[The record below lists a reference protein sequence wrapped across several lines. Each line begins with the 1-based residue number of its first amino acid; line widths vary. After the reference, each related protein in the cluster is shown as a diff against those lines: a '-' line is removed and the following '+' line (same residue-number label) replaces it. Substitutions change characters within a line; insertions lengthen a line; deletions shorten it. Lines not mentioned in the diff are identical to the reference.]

1 MRIAVIGDSWGFGL
15 LETRP
20 FPLWQRRF
28 AALRNKALLVPDYGA
43 MYVTSFLKAN
53 LPPGDDLRV
62 INLIADIFGEESLF
76 VDRTPGEGESESDC
90 PIGGAAS
97 MDQARSYLRSA
108 LLDYQPDVVLFP
120 LSIYYIALHAR
131 RMLKELRE
139 TLPEARIVCGGVYST
154 MHPDEILADG
164 AADCVVRGEGEW
176 TLLETLEAFKRGGDA
191 LAGVAGLSWRSGG
204 EVRHNPD
211 RERERE
217 IDRFPHIYTVSEEFR
232 IGQRHRLIKRLN
244 PFDDYIP
251 GAGILTS
258 RGCPEECTF
267 CLDPAIWK
275 RQTRFHSPD
284 YVREV
289 VDYCYE
295 NFAEGDR
302 SFYFG
307 DATFALNRK
316 RLFRLLDR
324 IEGVP
329 YSYNIQT
336 RADSIT
342 PQLLSRLRELDFA
355 SVAIGAESL
364 NDRILS
370 DVVKKR
376 TTREEILGAAR
387 AVKSAG
393 IRPILTFIVGLPGED
408 RESIEETLELVRG
421 EGIPDAVFFPL
432 VVFRGTGLYHHLLE
446 GFTPQEREKLRLN
459 AWSEEFCLASEE
471 FPTMQS
477 LIDYADDLNTRVKQP
492 LV

>member
-1 MRIAVIGDSWGFGL
+1 MRIAVIGDSWGYGL

-28 AALRNKALLVPDYGA
+28 ASLRNKALLVPDYGA

-62 INLIADIFGEESLF
+62 INLMADIFSEEQLYL
-76 VDRTPGEGESESDC
+76 DRTPGEAESETDC
-90 PIGGAAS
+90 PISDAS
-97 MDQARSYLRSA
+97 RMDQARAYLRDA
-108 LLDYQPDVVLFP
+108 LLDYRPDVVLFP

-131 RMLKELRE
+131 QMVKQVRE
-139 TLPEARIVCGGVYST
+139 ILPEARIVTGGVYST
-154 MHPDEILADG
+154 MHPQEILEDG

-176 TLLETLEAFKRGGDA
+176 TLKETLEALERGGDA

-204 EVRHNPD
+204 DIHHNPD
-211 RERERE
+211 RPRERE
-217 IDRFPHIYTVSEEFR
+217 IDRFPHIYKVSEEFR
-232 IGQRHRLIKRLN
+232 IGLRHRLLKRLN

-275 RQTRFHSPD
+275 RQTRFHSPG

-289 VDYCYE
+289 VDFCYE
-295 NFAEGDR
+295 NFTEGDR

-316 RLFRLLDR
+316 RLFELLDT

-336 RADSIT
+336 RADSLT
-342 PQLLSRLRELDFA
+342 PQVLARLRELNFA

-364 NDRILS
+364 NDRILR

-387 AVKSAG
+387 AVKANG
-393 IRPILTFIVGLPGED
+393 IRPILTFILGLPGESRD
-408 RESIEETLELVRG
+408 SVEETLELVRR
-421 EGIPDAVFFPL
+421 EGITDAVFFPL

-446 GFTPQEREKLRLN
+446 GFTPEERDELRLN
-459 AWSEEFCLASEE
+459 PWSEEFCLASEE
-471 FPTMQS
+471 YPTIKS
-477 LIDYADDLNTRVKQP
+477 LIDYAEDLNNRVKAP
-492 LV
+492 

>member
-1 MRIAVIGDSWGFGL
+1 MMKIAVIGDSWGFGL

-43 MYVTSFLKAN
+43 MYVTSFIKAN
-53 LPPGDDLRV
+53 LPACDDLRV
-62 INLIADIFGEESLF
+62 INLIADIFGEESLYL
-76 VDRTPGEGESESDC
+76 DRTTGDGEEETDC
-90 PIGGAAS
+90 PIS
-97 MDQARSYLRSA
+97 DTSRMEEARSYLRDA

-131 RMLKELRE
+131 RMLARVRE
-139 TLPEARIVCGGVYST
+139 ILPEATIITGGVYAT
-154 MHPDEILADG
+154 LHPQEILADG

-176 TLLETLEAFKRGGDA
+176 TLKETLDALKRGGNS
-191 LAGVAGLSWRSGG
+191 LAGVAGLSWRRDG
-204 EVRHNPD
+204 EIRHNPD

-232 IGQRHRLIKRLN
+232 IGLRHRLLKRLN
-244 PFDDYIP
+244 PFEDYIP

-267 CLDPAIWK
+267 CLDPAVWK
-275 RQTRFHSPD
+275 RITRFHSPE

-289 VDYCYE
+289 VDFCFE
-295 NFAEGDR
+295 HFTEGER

-316 RLFRLLDR
+316 RLFKLLDR

-336 RADSIT
+336 RADSLT
-342 PQLLSRLRELDFA
+342 PAVLARLRELDFA

-364 NDRILS
+364 NDRILHE
-370 DVVKKR
+370 VVKKR

-387 AVKSAG
+387 AVKASG
-393 IRPILTFIVGLPGED
+393 IRPILTFIVGLPGES
-408 RESIEETLELVRG
+408 RESIEETLELVRR
-421 EGIPDAVFFPL
+421 EGIYDAVFFPL

-446 GFTPQEREKLRLN
+446 NFSEEEREKLRLN
-459 AWSEEFCLASEE
+459 PFSEEYCLASEE
-471 FPTMQS
+471 FPTIQS
-477 LIDYADDLNTRVKQP
+477 LIDFADDLNTRVKQP
-492 LV
+492 